1 MMPSWIEV
9 ATSSL
14 KQKKDIHEK
23 WMNALKDTRRPKVM
37 PLFLLSL
44 KGKFHKQE
52 KWSRKRVLKSLFA

>member
-44 KGKFHKQE
+44 EGKSNSI
-52 KWSRKRVLKSLFA
+52 SRKNGAEKEF

>member
-23 WMNALKDTRRPKVM
+23 WMNTLKDTRRPKVI
-37 PLFLLSL
+37 FLLSL
-44 KGKFHKQE
+44 EGKSNSI
-52 KWSRKRVLKSLFA
+52 SRKNGAEKEF

>member
-23 WMNALKDTRRPKVM
+23 WMKTLKDTRRPKVISR

-44 KGKFHKQE
+44 EGKSNSI
-52 KWSRKRVLKSLFA
+52 SRKNGAEKEF

>member
-23 WMNALKDTRRPKVM
+23 WMNALKDTRRPKVISR

-44 KGKFHKQE
+44 EGKSHSI
-52 KWSRKRVLKSLFA
+52 SRKNGAEKEF